1 MKDYSKGKIYTIKNK
16 NDNSKIY
23 VGSTIQSLYQRFKG
37 HKCSC
42 NNPKFLNCLLYKEV
56 KNDWSDW
63 YIELYEDYPCKKQ
76 NDLLVKES
84 EIIKQIGTL
93 NIITSYEKQFINVKD
108 KIKYYKEKAN
118 EEKAK
123 IKANKEKTS
132 KEKAKEA
139 KEAKKKAKE
148 DKEKEKEEIKAIKKE
163 EKRKKRREYGRQYY
177 LEKKNK
183 MN

>member
-56 KNDWSDW
+56 NNDWSDW
-63 YIELYEDYPCKKQ
+63 YIELYEDYPCNKL

-93 NIITSYEKQFINVKD
+93 NIITNYEKQFINVKD
-108 KIKYYKEKAN
+108 KIKYYKEKAK
-118 EEKAK
+118 EAK
-123 IKANKEKTS
+123 KKETP

-148 DKEKEKEEIKAIKKE
+148 AKEKEKEEIKAIKKE
-163 EKRKKRREYGRQYY
+163 ERKKKIREYQRQYY
-177 LEKKNK
+177 LEQKK
-183 MN
+183 